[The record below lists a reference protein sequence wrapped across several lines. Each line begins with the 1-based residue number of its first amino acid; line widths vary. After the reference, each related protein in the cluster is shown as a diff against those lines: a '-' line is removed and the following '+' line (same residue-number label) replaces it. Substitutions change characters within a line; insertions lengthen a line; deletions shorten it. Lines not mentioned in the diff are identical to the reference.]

1 MINDLEDLKHALAVL
16 ETHGGDTNAIEA
28 KTFSEYSPQQLG
40 PTLSAFANMP
50 DGGVILL
57 GVSERNSID
66 VVGID
71 NADGLLKKATNQA
84 RNGFSVPI
92 KVDARQINMDG
103 KTVGVINVE
112 SADANDKPVRWLKDK
127 RAYLRQYDGDYQM
140 SASEEQLLILRH
152 HRPDA
157 DGQAVAGSCR
167 EYCRCT

>member
-57 GVSERNSID
+57 GVSERNGID

-71 NADGLLKKATNQA
+71 NADSLLKKRLTKPETASVCQSRLMLDRSTWMA
-84 RNGFSVPI
+84 RRSG
-92 KVDARQINMDG
+92 
-103 KTVGVINVE
+103 
-112 SADANDKPVRWLKDK
+112 
-127 RAYLRQYDGDYQM
+127 
-140 SASEEQLLILRH
+140 
-152 HRPDA
+152 
-157 DGQAVAGSCR
+157 
-167 EYCRCT
+167 

>member
-57 GVSERNSID
+57 GVSERNGID

-71 NADGLLKKATNQA
+71 NGLFIIE
-84 RNGFSVPI
+84 G
-92 KVDARQINMDG
+92 
-103 KTVGVINVE
+103 VGVVCG
-112 SADANDKPVRWLKDK
+112 VR
-127 RAYLRQYDGDYQM
+127 RV
-140 SASEEQLLILRH
+140 
-152 HRPDA
+152 
-157 DGQAVAGSCR
+157 VAG
-167 EYCRCT
+167 